1 VKLGVIRLEPHRR
14 TSDGVAAASSFPR
27 WLSAVS
33 ECTDSMTLVLPVE
46 GSIGDE
52 VTEADVRYAL
62 RRQDELLALPSCR
75 GFLRAYRNTPLLLLR
90 LLKLR
95 RRTRVVICR
104 APEHLNLILLP
115 LLWLLRF
122 KPVIWFVSDR
132 SAVDAANQA
141 RRADALLVRAG
152 LWLSRATGCV
162 ERFFAR
168 RWPSIVNGSELEQNL
183 LASGADASQIL
194 RVVSTTLPR
203 AALLE
208 EAPVE
213 QRSSGPVELLY
224 VGRIV
229 AEKGLGDLID
239 ALSGLLKSPT
249 PSYRLTLIGWGA
261 HGEMERL
268 RDHIAQLGVGH
279 AVDIRGP
286 MPPGPALLQ
295 AFRSCDLFVL
305 PSWSEGTPR
314 VLVEAMAMGRAVVAT
329 RVGGIPDLVDDGENG
344 YLVEPRRPDQL
355 AAAIARLAASPAQRL
370 DIGRR
375 NWEKAGSLTVETLA
389 ERMCQFISRQAL

>member
-1 VKLGVIRLEPHRR
+1 MKLGVIRLEPHRR
-14 TSDGVAAASSFPR
+14 TIDGVVAASSFPR
-27 WLSAVS
+27 WLSAVRD
-33 ECTDSMTLVLPVE
+33 CTDSMILVLPIE
-46 GSIGDE
+46 GSIANEITE
-52 VTEADVRYAL
+52 VDVRCAL

-75 GFLRAYRNTPLLLLR
+75 GFLRAYRNAPLLLLR

-122 KPVIWFVSDR
+122 KPVMWFVSDR
-132 SAVDAANQA
+132 SAVDAANQS
-141 RRADALLVRAG
+141 RRGRALLVRAG
-152 LWLSRATGCV
+152 LWLSRSTGSV
-162 ERFFAR
+162 ERWFAR
-168 RWPSIVNGSELEQNL
+168 RWPCIVNGSALEQKL
-183 LASGADASQIL
+183 LAAGVDASQVL

-208 EAPVE
+208 EPPLE
-213 QRSSGPVELLY
+213 QRSSGPVELLF

-229 AEKGLGDLID
+229 AEKGLCDLID
-239 ALSGLLKSPT
+239 ALSELLKSPS

-268 RDHIAQLGVGH
+268 HDYIARLGVGH
-279 AVDIRGP
+279 AVDVRGP
-286 MPPGPALLQ
+286 MPPGPALLHV
-295 AFRSCDLFVL
+295 FRSCDIFVL

-314 VLVEAMAMGRAVVAT
+314 VLVEAMAMGRPVVAT
-329 RVGGIPDLVDDGENG
+329 RVGGIPDLIVDGENG

-355 AAAIARLAASPAQRL
+355 AVGIRRLALDPAQRL
-370 DIGRR
+370 DVGRR
-375 NWEKAGSLTVETLA
+375 NWEQARSFTVENLA
-389 ERMCQFISRQAL
+389 ERMCRFIARQAS